1 MSFLEL
7 LQKGGV
13 TLIPLG
19 FCSVLVV
26 AVVLERI
33 WAFTRIGEIP
43 KELMRRT
50 EGLIARGDWSG
61 ATRLLDE
68 SASPFARVAKTS
80 VLLTKPTHDEVLDT
94 LTLATDAELAQLQR
108 PLPILGTIGNIAPF
122 IGLLGTVFGIIRTFS
137 EIASN
142 IMVGKGGVSAGVSEA
157 LIATAA
163 GLVIGITAVIF
174 NNWFN
179 AQLEQYRMQLERFS
193 TEWSYTL
200 RHLRDEITEAE
211 PVA

>member
-7 LQKGGV
+7 LQQGGV

-19 FCSVLVV
+19 LCSVLVV

-33 WAFTRIGEIP
+33 WAFTRIGSVP
-43 KELMRRT
+43 RELIRRV
-50 EGLIARGDWSG
+50 EGLITRGDWNG

-68 SASPFARVAKTS
+68 SASPFARVARSS
-80 VLLTKPTHDEVLDT
+80 VLLTNPSHDEVLDT
-94 LTLATDAELAQLQR
+94 LTLASDAELAAMQK

-122 IGLLGTVFGIIRTFS
+122 IGLLGTVFGIIKAFQDVANNTM
-137 EIASN
+137 I
-142 IMVGKGGVSAGVSEA
+142 GKNGLSAGISEA

-163 GLVIGITAVIF
+163 GLAIGITAVIF
-174 NNWFN
+174 FNWFN
-179 AQLEQYRMQLERFS
+179 AQLEQFRMQLERFS
-193 TEWSYTL
+193 TEWSYAL
-200 RHLRDEITEAE
+200 RRLRDEATEAE